1 MVGRRSSGNKRSPIA
16 AEPALASRPKRN
28 ISPKTYD
35 ITAGLSWKEER
46 ELKKA
51 LYASLQESKRPSTP
65 KPGNDT
71 PTESDNPD
79 NAGFRPIKVKK
90 TVSRR
95 TRSCSSSAPSTPVT
109 SCQSV
114 SCVDETSQESTMS
127 SVTSISTLDSK
138 KTKVRAQRKFAM
150 NQPNNIVSTNQNNA
164 NASVPCTETGI
175 TSKSKTGEKTSS
187 TIVFPKRAKTEDFL
201 TFLCLRGTPLLP
213 PHLDF
218 FNYSRYDNSLT
229 NGRNGRDSS
238 PSSSSTSLS
247 NVTEDHTFT
256 PVNKFTTPCKKAAR
270 ASAGTP
276 ETCRGLAGVKRM
288 DKSPKTKSP
297 LARRGRPA
305 RSLNITP
312 VKVSPSKEKL
322 PAKVLSTRLE
332 KRGLGKAR
340 LASKRKAVATL
351 THRPAKLKPSPT
363 EEQQSE
369 LDKPSKS
376 VPKLTQDI
384 QMKRPMRPKFKKTA
398 MTPNDFIAMRLPR
411 RQAKQNALKFYM
423 EDLEDV
429 EDRSNSDDEVSFPHK
444 RKFQEMMSASNNL
457 PLKSSR
463 LRKINKNALKSVTHG
478 RQLLRNRL
486 TFHKSFVNS
495 ERRSTRSCSKSSDSN
510 DSTDLKKKVSQ
521 DLAGKSVKSDSDKS
535 HTNVRPIRQQRV
547 TRLSESSIHPN
558 SDTPP
563 EQPKTRKNSIG
574 GMTLR
579 LRDPESPVKSLR
591 SDAPLSPREVSTSL
605 TEIPTFYPTEEEFQ
619 RPLHYIQSIA
629 PRAEPFGMCKIIPP
643 SSWKMEGK
651 ISEDTRFT
659 SQKQFTHKL
668 YKRFGPNV
676 EKLEC
681 IRKHMEGLNPNEQ
694 FQIPEIGGVE
704 LDICDLDRTI
714 QECGGMRNEGEKKK
728 WARVADTMNVPKM
741 AQDRGTKLYDAY
753 CKFLLSYNDLTAEEK
768 SKLQSQIKAERMKVK
783 REDQEEDCIVKGKNM
798 SLGRFIQMARN
809 TVSHHQRELSLSTEE
824 TEKQFWEIVS
834 NRIRHVAVHGGH
846 VDTKTQTC
854 SLFPVKKENQYS
866 RHPWNLN
873 LLPQHPLSL
882 LKYLGPVP
890 GVTVPTLHVG
900 MLYTAS
906 CWSTDIH
913 HLPYVQY
920 LHGEADI
927 VWYSV
932 PSQEEAKFKSV
943 MKELIPTLVSN
954 SPRWLKEDTA
964 MVPPEILLQKGV
976 HLSRCVQSPH
986 QFVVVFP
993 QSYTATISCG
1003 YTLAESAH
1011 FATKDWIQLGL
1022 KTASTLQMCKEPELF
1037 SMDEVICQI
1046 MEDTAASS
1054 DLLRT
1059 IIPYYEQILQ
1069 RELSHRRV
1077 LGDLGVTLGRR
1088 MATPTHTRL
1097 SQSASRRASI
1107 DTEEATT
1114 RCEITKKICYF
1125 SLLMNS
1131 TTDQT
1136 YSLEQGVLQAQKKK
1150 KSKFCLIYRH
1160 TEEEL
1165 RKIMEDAKTRLDAL
1179 SPPEPAPVQRRKSRK
1194 SES

>member
-1 MVGRRSSGNKRSPIA
+1 MVGRRSSTGNKKSPIA

-65 KPGNDT
+65 RPGNDT

-79 NAGFRPIKVKK
+79 NARFRPIKVKK
-90 TVSRR
+90 TLSRR
-95 TRSCSSSAPSTPVT
+95 TRSSSSSAPSTPVT
-109 SCQSV
+109 TCQSV

-127 SVTSISTLDSK
+127 SVTSVSTLDSK

-150 NQPNNIVSTNQNNA
+150 NQPNNIQTNSST
-164 NASVPCTETGI
+164 SVPCTEMGV
-175 TSKSKTGEKTSS
+175 TSTSKTGEKTSS

-229 NGRNGRDSS
+229 NGRNGRDTS

-312 VKVSPSKEKL
+312 VKVSPSKERL
-322 PAKVLSTRLE
+322 PAKVLNTRLE

-351 THRPAKLKPSPT
+351 THRASPAKLKAHT
-363 EEQQSE
+363 AEEQQNE
-369 LDKPSKS
+369 RDKPSKS
-376 VPKLTQDI
+376 VPKLIQDI
-384 QMKRPMRPKFKKTA
+384 PKKRPMKSKLKKSA

-429 EDRSNSDDEVSFPHK
+429 EDRSNSDDEVTFPHK
-444 RKFQEMMSASNNL
+444 RKFEEIMSESNYL

-478 RQLLRNRL
+478 KQLLRNRL
-486 TFHKSFVNS
+486 SFHKNFVSS

-521 DLAGKSVKSDSDKS
+521 DLASKSVKNDNDKS
-535 HTNVRPIRQQRV
+535 HTNVRPVRQQRV
-547 TRLSESSIHPN
+547 TRLLESSTHPN
-558 SDTPP
+558 SDTPQEP
-563 EQPKTRKNSIG
+563 SKTRKNSIG
-574 GMTLR
+574 GRTLR

-591 SDAPLSPREVSTSL
+591 SEAPLSPREVSTSL

-643 SSWKMEGK
+643 SSWKLEGK

-681 IRKHMEGLNPNEQ
+681 IRKHMEVLNPDEQ

-714 QECGGMRNEGEKKK
+714 QECGGMRHEVEKKK

-753 CKFLLSYNDLTAEEK
+753 CKFLLSYNDLSAEEK
-768 SKLQSQIKAERMKVK
+768 SKLQSQVKAERMKVK

-809 TVSHHQRELSLSTEE
+809 TASHHQRELSLSTEE
-824 TEKQFWEIVS
+824 TEKQFWEIVR
-834 NRIRHVAVHGGH
+834 NRSRHVAIHGGH

-993 QSYTATISCG
+993 RSYTATISCG

-1022 KTASTLQMCKEPELF
+1022 KTATTLQMCKEPELF
-1037 SMDEVICQI
+1037 SMDELICQI
-1046 MEDTAASS
+1046 MEDTTASS

-1069 RELSHRRV
+1069 RELSHRRM
-1077 LGDLGVTLGRR
+1077 LSDLGVTLGRR

-1097 SQSASRRASI
+1097 SQSASRRASL
-1107 DTEEATT
+1107 DSEEVTT
-1114 RCEITKKICYF
+1114 RCEVTKKICYL

-1136 YSLEQGVLQAQKKK
+1136 YCLEQGVLQAQKKK
-1150 KSKFCLIYRH
+1150 KSKFCLIYRY

-1165 RKIMEDAKTRLDAL
+1165 KKIMEDAKTRLTAL